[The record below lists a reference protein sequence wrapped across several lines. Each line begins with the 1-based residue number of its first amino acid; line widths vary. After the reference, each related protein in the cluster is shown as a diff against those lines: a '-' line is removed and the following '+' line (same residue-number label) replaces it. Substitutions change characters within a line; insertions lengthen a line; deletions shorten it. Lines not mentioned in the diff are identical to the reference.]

1 MDPRIVQIQKTIK
14 NQADSVLGEIVQIS
28 QSLEKNK
35 NVEENLEIVS
45 YLLNKIIAF
54 QYRYTNKLKNFWR
67 KIDLEGTGLD
77 IEVQYKKVD
86 FWENQYK
93 YIATYS
99 KNFYTIIDS
108 IDSESC
114 IDDCINRLYW
124 SPLQIISYFS
134 LDHGNNFKSLWHEDF
149 LNICKDI
156 LEDSSEMYKELLV
169 FL

>member
-134 LDHGNNFKSLWHEDF
+134 LDHGINFKSL
-149 LNICKDI
+149 
-156 LEDSSEMYKELLV
+156 
-169 FL
+169 